1 MIRALINTVITLGI
15 LAFFFPNV
23 NFSDWTTIFIAGIVL
38 TLVNFIVKPIL
49 KLLTLPINI
58 ITFGLFAGVINIG
71 LLWLVT
77 WLVPGFE
84 IKPMVVGDI
93 QFGYIGTLIAISI
106 IISLIQSLV
115 GLFIGGK
122 K

>member
-93 QFGYIGTLIAISI
+93 QLGYIGTLIAISI
-106 IISLIQSLV
+106 IISLTQSLV